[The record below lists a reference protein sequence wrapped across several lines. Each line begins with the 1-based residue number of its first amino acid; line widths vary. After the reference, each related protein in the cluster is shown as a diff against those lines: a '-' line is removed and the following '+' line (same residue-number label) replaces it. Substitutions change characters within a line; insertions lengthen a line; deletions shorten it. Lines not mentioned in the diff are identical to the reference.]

1 MNCQINGGIL
11 CQEEMEQVRW
21 EPVRAPVRQAH
32 GRLAAAWAEAAGR
45 AWAAAVD
52 KVWAAPGKVWDA
64 ALRRDSGQVA
74 WADLP
79 WGPAGIAF
87 ARNAA
92 KPLRI
97 SREFPASRPSAR
109 PAGPR

>member
-1 MNCQINGGIL
+1 MVQV
-11 CQEEMEQVRW
+11 QWEQVR
-21 EPVRAPVRQAH
+21 AQAEVW
-32 GRLAAAWAEAAGR
+32 AAE

-52 KVWAAPGKVWDA
+52 KVWAAPGKVWAA

-79 WGPAGIAF
+79 WGPVEIAF

-97 SREFPASRPSAR
+97 SRAFPASRSSAR
-109 PAGPR
+109 PAALP